1 MAKLAAAL
9 VLVSIFGAV
18 ACGETPAT
26 ASKSGSILIT
36 RALALPSI
44 TSGGRSP
51 IVIDPIESL
60 RVTAKWTPPKEADV
74 VVGGD
79 GKERRWEAIAA
90 DKDGWFTGDTLQGGY
105 VFVDVEVPDERVM
118 MLDAAGHSLVYVNG
132 EPRCGDPYS
141 QGFVH
146 LPVLL
151 RPG

>member
-1 MAKLAAAL
+1 MAKLALAL

-18 ACGETPAT
+18 ACGDMPAT
-26 ASKSGSILIT
+26 APNSDSILIT

-44 TSGGRSP
+44 TRGGRSP

-60 RVTAKWTPPKEADV
+60 RVTAKWTPPEEADV
-74 VVGGD
+74 VVGVD
-79 GKERRWEAIAA
+79 GRQRRWEAIAA
-90 DKDGWFTGDTLQGGY
+90 DKDGWFTGDALRGGH
-105 VFVDVEVPDERVM
+105 VFVDVEMRDERVM

-146 LPVLL
+146 L
-151 RPG
+151 